1 MASEP
6 AWMSRISAGSTWRH
20 HNLAQSRGGRPHSD
34 AGAEKLQRRNHGL
47 IGPPKRSIRALAA
60 SRLGR
65 STACG
70 ARSGLSSSG
79 TEIACWPQ

>member
-1 MASEP
+1 MALEP
-6 AWMSRISAGSTWRH
+6 AWMSRISVGSTWRH

-34 AGAEKLQRRNHGL
+34 AGPEELQRRNHGL